1 MRNLR
6 HFCLPASTA
15 QNSHIDIIFM
25 TFHIL
30 TIFPNIFSSYFGE
43 SILKRAQEK
52 NKIKINI
59 YDLREW
65 TTDKHKTVDEAPYG
79 GGAGM
84 IMKVDILYRA
94 IQDIKTKIT
103 NTRPAGPLRRRY
115 SEASGQ
121 ELQITNKSKIQK
133 LKSETCEAKI
143 ILLSAKGKTWNQ
155 QLARKYTK
163 LNDIILICGRYEG
176 VDERI
181 THFIDE
187 EISIGNYILTGG
199 EIPAMAI
206 VDSITRLL
214 PGVLGNPSSLDEE
227 SFSNSFKIQN
237 SKFKICA
244 EYPQYTRPEIFI
256 DDTGQE
262 YKIPDIL
269 LSGHHAKIKKW
280 REQQMK
286 KI

>member
-65 TTDKHKTVDEAPYG
+65 TKDKHKTVDDAPYG

-84 IMKVDILYRA
+84 IMKIEPLYQA
-94 IQDIKTKIT
+94 IT
-103 NTRPAGPLRRRY
+103 
-115 SEASGQ
+115 
-121 ELQITNKSKIQK
+121 ELKSQITNPKLQINSKSQ
-133 LKSETCEAKI
+133 API
-143 ILLSAKGKTWNQ
+143 IKTVLMSAKGKTWGQ
-155 QLARKYTK
+155 KLAQEYSG
-163 LNDIILICGRYEG
+163 LDNMIIICGRYEG

-206 VDSITRLL
+206 VDSIARLL
-214 PGVLGNPSSLDEE
+214 PGVLGNPKSLDEE

-256 DDTGQE
+256 DDTGQQ

-286 KI
+286 KHKN